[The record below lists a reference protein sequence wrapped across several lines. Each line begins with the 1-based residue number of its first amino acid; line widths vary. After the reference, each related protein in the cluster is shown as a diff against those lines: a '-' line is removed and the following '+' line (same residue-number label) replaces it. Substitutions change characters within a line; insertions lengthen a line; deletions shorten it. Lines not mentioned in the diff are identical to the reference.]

1 MWQGKDV
8 GLELCYRVEQNALFC
23 AMLLDTPG
31 EAHVFEMGNNFRN
44 AHTPRLIIFQ
54 ATSKEL
60 LSKLT
65 GVLRL
70 IFDERQELQFT
81 LVMMLTNLSRTPGE
95 IGKWLAVSW

>member
-8 GLELCYRVEQNALFC
+8 ELELCYSVEQNALFC
-23 AMLLDTPG
+23 TISLDAAS

-54 ATSKEL
+54 TAPKEL

-65 GVLRL
+65 GVLWL
-70 IFDERQELQFT
+70 IFEERQELQFT
-81 LVMMLTNLSRTPGE
+81 LVMMLTNLSCTPAE
-95 IGKWLAVSW
+95 IGKWITVSW